1 MSDADS
7 RNNFDNRSDEEI
19 KRDRNRKYL
28 DKAEKE
34 LTEEGKVGLWWKRNE
49 ISFFEEQLLI
59 QNRAKVLKEKDKY
72 DELKKKYG

>member
-7 RNNFDNRSDEEI
+7 SNNFDNRSDEET

-59 QNRAKVLKEKDKY
+59 QDKAKELKEKDEYNRLKEKY
-72 DELKKKYG
+72 R

>member
-1 MSDADS
+1 MGNADS
-7 RNNFDNRSDEEI
+7 RKNFDNRTDDEI

-59 QNRAKVLKEKDKY
+59 QDKTKELKEKDEY
-72 DELKKKYG
+72 NRLKEKYG